1 LRGAP
6 IADATTH
13 CCSRKTT
20 KLLPMWDD
28 YVDDES
34 DDESDTDE
42 HAIEMNDLIKN

>member
-1 LRGAP
+1 
-6 IADATTH
+6 
-13 CCSRKTT
+13 
-20 KLLPMWDD
+20 MWDD